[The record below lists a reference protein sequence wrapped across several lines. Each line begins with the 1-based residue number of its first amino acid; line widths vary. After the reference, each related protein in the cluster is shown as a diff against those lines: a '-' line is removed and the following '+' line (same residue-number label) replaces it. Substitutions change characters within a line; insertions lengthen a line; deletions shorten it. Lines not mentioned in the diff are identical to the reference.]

1 MVRSGLIS
9 KSGLAPGGNRSRTSN
24 RGFTFTTAVGVVVG
38 VHNRT
43 ADGRSPAHVALSA
56 GLADFHVLVVHVA
69 YLADGGHAVY
79 GNVSQLAGRQS
90 QKSHV
95 VFLGHQLSHVAGGPG
110 QLGALAGIQLNVV
123 NEGTGGDIGQRQ
135 SVAGLDIRRGAGDYR
150 VADLQAVGGDDI
162 SFLAVLILDQGDE
175 SGTVRIVFQGLD
187 RSRYVK
193 LLTLE
198 IDDAV
203 FSTVWRTVILP

>member
-1 MVRSGLIS
+1 M
-9 KSGLAPGGNRSRTSN
+9 
-24 RGFTFTTAVGVVVG
+24 
-38 VHNRT
+38 
-43 ADGRSPAHVALSA
+43 
-56 GLADFHVLVVHVA
+56 
-69 YLADGGHAVY
+69 
-79 GNVSQLAGRQS
+79 
-90 QKSHV
+90 
-95 VFLGHQLSHVAGGPG
+95 
-110 QLGALAGIQLNVV
+110 

-135 SVAGLDIRRGAGDYR
+135 SIAGLDIRRGAGDYR

-203 FSTVWRTVILP
+203 FSTVSAGFSVEYVRF